1 MSDYD
6 AFRNDAGAVWLP
18 RDFLVVDGPDALS
31 FLQGQLSQDVDID
44 NGHSTWALLLQPQGK
59 LVAFV
64 RVLRQQLAAFCLFLL
79 IFPMPFSIIVYTST
93 GDAD

>member
-6 AFRNDAGAVWLP
+6 AFRTDAGAVWLP

-44 NGHSTWALLLQPQGK
+44 NGQTAGDRQLGIGVYFCDRLVEGAAVAEPGRGIGELGRLEQAQVALDCIH
-59 LVAFV
+59 AF
-64 RVLRQQLAAFCLFLL
+64 
-79 IFPMPFSIIVYTST
+79 
-93 GDAD
+93 